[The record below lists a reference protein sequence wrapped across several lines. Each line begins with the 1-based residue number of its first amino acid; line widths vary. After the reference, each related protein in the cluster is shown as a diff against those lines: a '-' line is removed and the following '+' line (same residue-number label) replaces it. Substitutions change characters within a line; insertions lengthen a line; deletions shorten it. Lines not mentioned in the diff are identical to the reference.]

1 MLNINIMTKGVLVRK
16 FLFEKLNHKQNKN
29 LTLSKAFRDN
39 KSGQINKIKSNI

>member
-1 MLNINIMTKGVLVRK
+1 MLNIDIMAEGDLVRK

-39 KSGQINKIKSNI
+39 KSGQISKIKLNI